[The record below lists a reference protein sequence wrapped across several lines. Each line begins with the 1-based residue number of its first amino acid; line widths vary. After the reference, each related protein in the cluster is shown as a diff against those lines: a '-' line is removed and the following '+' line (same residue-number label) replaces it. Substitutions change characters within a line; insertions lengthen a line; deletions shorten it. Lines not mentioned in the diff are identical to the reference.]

1 MLRPAVLADIPRL
14 LAIRDAAGADAL
26 SDPALIG
33 ETELTPLTAG
43 GAVTV
48 WQDGEQIVGFAAT
61 DGGALHLLVESTARG
76 RGVGRFLLRS
86 ATTAIW
92 LAGHRSATVSLPPNS
107 DAERY
112 YRADDWIAA
121 GPSASG
127 GIVLQKP
134 L

>member
-26 SDPALIG
+26 SDPALLD
-33 ETELTPLTAG
+33 ETELTRLAAC

-48 WQDGEQIVGFAAT
+48 WEDGGQIVGFAAT
-61 DGGALHLLVESTARG
+61 DSGTVHLLVESTARG

-92 LAGHRSATVSLPPNS
+92 LAGHRAATVSLPPNS

-112 YRADDWIAA
+112 YRADGWIAA
-121 GPSASG
+121 GPSAG
-127 GIVLQKP
+127 GGTVFQKP
-134 L
+134 F